1 MTKAFCF
8 LAARLAEP
16 TTWRG
21 IMLCLTATGVTLR
34 PELQSAIVAAG
45 LAITGLLGVV
55 IPDAAP
61 GQAGLAEE

>member
-1 MTKAFCF
+1 MTKAFRF
-8 LAARLAEP
+8 VVARLAEP

-55 IPDAAP
+55 IPDASASP
-61 GQAGLAEE
+61 AE